1 MRDQYKVLAEK
12 YSEIT
17 EANPLVLLYKPTI
30 RKVLNCTTFEQVVE
44 TIKASGICE
53 NLDHYVINKKVIQV
67 CKEKGIDGNALSPFV
82 KTETYVGHDLYQLIV
97 EVCYAIHLSNFQNP
111 KAAFSQAKAAW
122 DKWSSYYLPFKAA
135 QQTYKAAQKVIKKGS
150 EEAGVNLDI

>member
-1 MRDQYKVLAEK
+1 MRTQYKVLAEK
-12 YSEIT
+12 YTEIT
-17 EANPLVLLYKPTI
+17 EANPSVLLYKPTI

-44 TIKASGICE
+44 TIKASGICKD
-53 NLDHYVINKKVIQV
+53 LDYYVINKKVIQV

-82 KTETYVGHDLYQLIV
+82 KTETYVGHDLYYLIV
-97 EVCYAIHLSNFQNP
+97 QVCYAIHLSNFE
-111 KAAFSQAKAAW
+111 KAKDAW